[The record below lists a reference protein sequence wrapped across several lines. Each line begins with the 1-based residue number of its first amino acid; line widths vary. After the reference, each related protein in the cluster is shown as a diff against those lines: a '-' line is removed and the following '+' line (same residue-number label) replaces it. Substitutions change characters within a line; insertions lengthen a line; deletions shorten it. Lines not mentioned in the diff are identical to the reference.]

1 MNLRF
6 TAHNTRTGGQGRAA
20 FKHFFPM
27 AMALLMAIALCGCAS
42 TRNGMPAG
50 FRKFDFQKDTFTFA
64 NGLLWEY
71 HYTNGV
77 ATHQRR
83 VPKPDY
89 ALHCFA
95 VARSARQFF
104 QNARFDSNQPP
115 VDEAAYRKLVDRV
128 VAIDPAHHT
137 LEKELVVIPGYPDLK
152 SFSTTHERMLKEEC
166 GSVWRSYTQR
176 GNWRMVFPFFRSSQ
190 EKTAQALLAKVHAN
204 TPPIAHLVRF
214 PQETINHAV
223 VVYDAT
229 ETDKDIRFTI
239 YDPNHP
245 DEPGALN
252 YDRATRTFILPAN
265 NYFAGGRVDVY
276 EIYRNWSH

>member
-6 TAHNTRTGGQGRAA
+6 TIQGSPSA
-20 FKHFFPM
+20 KKIST
-27 AMALLMAIALCGCAS
+27 LALCLLTTLMLCSCAS
-42 TRNGMPAG
+42 THPAEPARA
-50 FRKFDFQKDTFTFA
+50 RKFDFQRDTFSFA

-89 ALHCFA
+89 ALHCFV

-115 VDEAAYRKLVDRV
+115 ADDATYRKLVDRV
-128 VAIDPAHHT
+128 VAMDPEHHT
-137 LEKELVVIPGYPDLK
+137 QESEIVVIPGYPDLHE
-152 SFSTTHERMLKEEC
+152 FSLTHEQLLKNEC
-166 GSVWRSYTQR
+166 GSVWRSYVQR

-190 EKTAQALLAKVHAN
+190 ENTAQALLAGVRQN
-204 TPPIAHLVRF
+204 LPPIAHLVRF

-223 VVYDAT
+223 VVYDAN
-229 ETDKDIRFTI
+229 ETDKEVQFTI

-245 DEPGALN
+245 DVPGTLN
-252 YDRATRTFILPAN
+252 YDRTTRTFNLPAN
-265 NYFAGGRVDVY
+265 NYFAGGKVNVY
-276 EIYRNWSH
+276 QIYRNLIY